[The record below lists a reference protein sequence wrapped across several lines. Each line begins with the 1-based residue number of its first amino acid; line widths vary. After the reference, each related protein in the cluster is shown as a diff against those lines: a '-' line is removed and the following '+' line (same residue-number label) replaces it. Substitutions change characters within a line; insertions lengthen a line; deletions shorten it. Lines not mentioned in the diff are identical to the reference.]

1 MTKAPDPLTGIL
13 MVNLGTPDAPTPRAL
28 RRYLRQFLG
37 DPRVV
42 SLPRWLWLPLLHGVV
57 LTVRPHQSARLY
69 QKVWTDEGSP
79 LLVIA
84 ARQQAALAHSLT
96 RRVRRSFMLV
106 VGMRYGNPSIAA
118 GLRRLRDAGAAR
130 ILILPL
136 FPQHSATTTGAI
148 FDAAAA
154 ELRTWPRIPDLRFV
168 SSYHDFPP
176 YIRALAGQVRERWA
190 VQGQPDRLL
199 LSFHGIPQSYAQAGD
214 PYQEQCLTTAR
225 RLAQELG
232 LEDDRWVAAFQSRV
246 GPGEWLRPYTDSTL
260 ETLPGQ
266 GIKRVDALCPGFAAD
281 CLETLEE
288 IASEGREIFL
298 RAGGESF
305 SYIPALND
313 SPGHIEAL
321 TELVITH
328 AGDWLMQVE

>member
-1 MTKAPDPLTGIL
+1 MTKTPDPLTGIL

-42 SLPRWLWLPLLHGVV
+42 TLPRWLWLPILYGII
-57 LTVRPHQSARLY
+57 LTVRPPRSARLY
-69 QKVWTDEGSP
+69 RQVWMDGGSP
-79 LLVIA
+79 LLVIT
-84 ARQQAALAHSLT
+84 ARQQAALEHSLA
-96 RRVRRSFMLV
+96 RRVDHPFMLV
-106 VGMRYGNPSIAA
+106 LGMRYGNPSIAA
-118 GLRRLRDAGAAR
+118 GLRHLRDAGAGR

-136 FPQHSATTTGAI
+136 FPQYSATTSGAI
-148 FDAAAA
+148 FDAVAA
-154 ELRTWPRIPDLRFV
+154 ELRTWPHIPDLRFV
-168 SSYHDFPP
+168 SGYHDFPP

-190 VQGQPDRLL
+190 AQGQPDRLL
-199 LSFHGIPQSYAQAGD
+199 FSFHGIPQNYALAGD
-214 PYQEQCLTTAR
+214 PYQAQCLTTAR
-225 RLAQELG
+225 LLAQELG
-232 LEDDRWVAAFQSRV
+232 LSENEWVATFQSRF
-246 GPGEWLRPYTDSTL
+246 GPGEWLKPYTDSTL
-260 ETLPGQ
+260 KTLPGQ
-266 GIKRVDALCPGFAAD
+266 GIKRVEALCPGFAAD

-288 IASEGREIFL
+288 IASEGRETFL

-328 AGDWLMQVE
+328 AGDWLMGSE